1 MEVEPEVID
10 CMNDMLNFVVK
21 KEEKRLRDKQYYKKN
36 KQQRSQQQ
44 KQYYE
49 ENKQKIIEQQKE
61 YQKQNREKRR
71 LRHKQ
76 YYEKNKQQISQQQKQ
91 RYEENKEQIS
101 QRYKE
106 YYNQNKEQI
115 SQQQKQYNK
124 TPERV
129 KSRRIYD
136 WKRIG
141 VICDDFDALYE
152 HYLKIS
158 YCEFCRC
165 ELTYDKVSTSTT
177 KCLDHDH
184 SITDRPNFRN
194 ILCQS
199 CNVKRR

>member
-10 CMNDMLNFVVK
+10 CMNDMLRIVVK
-21 KEEKRLRDKQYYKKN
+21 KEKQ
-36 KQQRSQQQ
+36 
-44 KQYYE
+44 
-49 ENKQKIIEQQKE
+49 
-61 YQKQNREKRR
+61 R

-129 KSRRIYD
+129 KARRIKD
-136 WKRIG
+136 WKRLG
-141 VICDDFDALYE
+141 VICDDMDGLYE
-152 HYLKIS
+152 HYIKTTHCDE
-158 YCEFCRC
+158 CEV
-165 ELTYDKVSTSTT
+165 ELTYDTITTATT
-177 KCLDHDH
+177 KCLDHCH
-184 SITDRPNFRN
+184 ETGMFRN
-194 ILCQS
+194 ILCHS
-199 CNVKRR
+199 CNIKRR